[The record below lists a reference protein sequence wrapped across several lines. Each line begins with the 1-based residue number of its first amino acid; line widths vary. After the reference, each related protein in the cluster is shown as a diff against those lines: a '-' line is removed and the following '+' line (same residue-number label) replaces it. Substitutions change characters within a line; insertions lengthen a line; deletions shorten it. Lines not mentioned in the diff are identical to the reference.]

1 MEAFKSRTGGIIF
14 LLLLMGCASVKTGQE
29 WTRFQDIARERTN
42 QKLIWEKSHEEQAA
56 IRKEVEQLLPDGLSR
71 HEAVRIALLNNRL
84 LQSAFEEIGISNA
97 DLVQAGLLSN
107 PSLGAVFRFLITSGS
122 GTNIDADLFFPFS
135 DLWQIPF
142 RKKAAAAQM
151 EATIMR
157 VGQMV
162 PETLAE
168 AKRAYD
174 RAYYLREA
182 RRETEEIL
190 GRFKEIRDEVIMRRD
205 FGFMNDLDIYRARAM
220 VVEAEVELA
229 RFEAEEAIAK
239 SHLNRVLALGPEQID
254 YEIRGEEIEESLQ
267 IPLLEDAIV
276 YAMEHRLDVQ
286 MAQFKVRQAEREL
299 NLEKARIL
307 KHVSLGIS
315 YERDSDDSE
324 VLGPGF
330 DIQLPIFDQNQA
342 KIAKAQYGIRK
353 ARKKLQALEG
363 QVREEVTS
371 DLERIQVN
379 QAHLNRLREKIIP
392 LREKAVQYTETW
404 VTAMQLNKLYLMETQ
419 KELLQSR
426 REHIHALMERKH
438 ALADLELHM
447 GGKMPRSN

>member
-1 MEAFKSRTGGIIF
+1 LFNEII
-14 LLLLMGCASVKTGQE
+14 ASKPL
-29 WTRFQDIARERTN
+29 
-42 QKLIWEKSHEEQAA
+42 KLET
-56 IRKEVEQLLPDGLSR
+56 LC
-71 HEAVRIALLNNRL
+71 
-84 LQSAFEEIGISNA
+84 
-97 DLVQAGLLSN
+97 
-107 PSLGAVFRFLITSGS
+107 
-122 GTNIDADLFFPFS
+122 ADLFFPFS

-162 PETLAE
+162 PETVAK

-174 RAYYLREA
+174 RVYYLREA

-190 GRFKEIRDEVIMRRD
+190 RRFKEIRDEVIMRRD

-220 VVEAEVELA
+220 VVETEVELA

-315 YERDSDDSE
+315 YERDPDDSE

-342 KIAKAQYGIRK
+342 QIAKAQYGIRK